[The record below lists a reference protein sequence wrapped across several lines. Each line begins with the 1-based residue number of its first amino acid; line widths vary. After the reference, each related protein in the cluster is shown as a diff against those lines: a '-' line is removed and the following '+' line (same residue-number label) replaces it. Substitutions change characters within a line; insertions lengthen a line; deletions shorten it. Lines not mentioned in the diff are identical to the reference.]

1 MFISVTRLRL
11 KGKRML
17 PKFFL
22 HTMKSIRQAKNA
34 NGLIHSSFYK
44 EDWTTFW
51 TLTVWENKECMTE
64 FRNRGNHL
72 EAMRISRKIADDL
85 EKINWE
91 SDRIP
96 SWSESKERLHKHY
109 GRIEKLG

>member
-1 MFISVTRLRL
+1 MFISVTRLHL

-22 HTMKSIRQAKNA
+22 YTMKSIRQVKKA
-34 NGLIHSSFYK
+34 NGLMHSSVNN
-44 EDWTTFW
+44 EGWSTFW
-51 TLTVWENKECMTE
+51 TLTVWENKECMKAY
-64 FRNRGNHL
+64 RDNGNHL
-72 EAMRISRKIADDL
+72 QAMRISRKIAQEL

-96 SWSESKERLHKHY
+96 RWSECKERLHKHY
-109 GRIEKLG
+109 GRI